1 MAKSRE
7 QLKMLREW
15 KAEEKSQLE
24 AIPEEDSASEFQ
36 SFVGEALMK
45 LDPPWPEVLWSLADA
60 LTAVS
65 GGKWDSA
72 RVSLRAAIRTRWIRT
87 REVAG
92 LSEVACRV
100 R

>member
-7 QLKMLREW
+7 QLEMLREW
-15 KAEEKSQLE
+15 KAEEKSQLD
-24 AIPEEDSASEFQ
+24 AIPVENATSEFQ
-36 SFVGEALMK
+36 YFIGEVLK
-45 LDPPWPEVLWSLADA
+45 ELDPPRPEVLCGLADA
-60 LTAVS
+60 LTAAA

-72 RVSLRAAIRTRWIRT
+72 RVSLRAAIRAHWIRT